1 MSAFEEAIQERG
13 TIVLDGA
20 FATELEK
27 YGCNLKDPLWSAKVL
42 FEAPELVK
50 KVHLSYL
57 AAGADIVESAGYQA
71 TVAGFEAKG
80 FSREEAI
87 ELVKLS
93 VKIAV
98 DARNEFIAVR
108 EAGKTEIEG
117 FPIVGGNL
125 PKPLVAASVGPYGAY
140 LADGSEYKGY
150 SEEVTV
156 AFLADFHRERLSLFA
171 SQSPDIFACE
181 TVPSLVEAEAL
192 VSLFEDGETTKGI
205 KGWISFSCKDEEHTC
220 GGDRIVDC
228 AKLIDSVSSIVGVG
242 VNCTEPKYVASL
254 VRAIREV
261 TTKPILVYPNTGEH
275 YDEVNKCWYGEADAF
290 DAFSKAWKEAG
301 ANVLGGCC
309 RTSPENIRRIGEW
322 VHA

>member
-1 MSAFEEAIQERG
+1 MSVFEEAINERG
-13 TIVLDGA
+13 TLVLDGA

-42 FEAPELVK
+42 FEGPELVK

-80 FSREEAI
+80 FSHEEAI

-98 DARNEFIAVR
+98 DARNEFIAAR
-108 EAGKTEIEG
+108 EAGQAEIEG

-125 PKPLVAASVGPYGAY
+125 AKPLVAASVGPYGAY

-150 SEEVTV
+150 GEEVT
-156 AFLADFHRERLSLFA
+156 AEFLADFHRERLALFA
-171 SQSPDIFACE
+171 SQSPDVFACE

-192 VSLFEDGETTKGI
+192 VSVFEDGETTQGI
-205 KGWISFSCKDEEHTC
+205 KGWISFSCKDEAHTC
-220 GGDRIVDC
+220 GGDLIADC
-228 AKLIDSVSSIVGVG
+228 AKLIDGTPSIVGIG

-254 VRAIREV
+254 VRTIREV
-261 TTKPILVYPNTGEH
+261 TTKPIIVYPNTGEH